1 MVTIKYCS
9 SWEPG
14 VDFVEIAIQ
23 GHGKVY
29 DTLEATLN
37 AYRNQWED
45 ERKMFAKRVEW
56 LTQMPQMQ
64 PSKHMGCRLKNLFH
78 RTEQKAE
85 RDALAKKLEAA
96 KQDYKKANSVDG
108 VILMTKRLL
117 KMYGF
122 SAVSVTSQE
131 NYVCE
136 QWC

>member
-1 MVTIKYCS
+1 M
-9 SWEPG
+9 
-14 VDFVEIAIQ
+14 
-23 GHGKVY
+23 Y

-45 ERKMFAKRVEW
+45 ERKMFAKRVER
-56 LTQMPQMQ
+56 LTQTPQMQ
-64 PSKHMGCRLKNLFH
+64 PSKHMGCGLKNLFH

-108 VILMTKRLL
+108 IILMTKRLL

-122 SAVSVTSQE
+122 SAVSVASQE